1 MTALEQIAAESTEI
15 NPYKSNSFPVLGM
28 LGGIFRFC
36 SKLYRKLTGENKSN
50 QINLLWC
57 H

>member
-50 QINLLWC
+50 QINLL
-57 H
+57 